1 MHSNPV
7 GFTKICF
14 QSHIGGTELLEPTK
28 IHKPS
33 PSQCLELLEP
43 PKKMEVVWFKWF
55 LFLFNLGV
63 FSFKFQPFIFRNV
76 KSSQTPS
83 TTPTTFTSTHQGS
96 GKARKLTELSTE
108 SHHRAHCIQALLFL
122 LDQRKT
128 SLQWWPGITSPT
140 VEFYTKR
147 RSDLFN
153 KLRFFLNLGRHPK
166 INSVDF
172 EGNLSWITLLL
183 SFCTIFTGSLMLYFP
198 STLVSNL
205 SKASNKLIHLPKFD
219 SSPLKNPIVRGY
231 VKLQRCTLKRGL
243 TILPTPNNALFFFGE
258 IPQNYPTFVL
268 VDSPKKMGAM

>member
-28 IHKPS
+28 FHKPS

-43 PKKMEVVWFKWF
+43 PKKMEVVWFRWF

-96 GKARKLTELSTE
+96 GKARKLTELSTK
-108 SHHRAHCIQALLFL
+108 SHHRAHGIQALLFL

-128 SLQWWPGITSPT
+128 SWIQWWPGITSLLKLNSIPRGE
-140 VEFYTKR
+140 VY
-147 RSDLFN
+147 LFN

-166 INSVDF
+166 INLVDF
-172 EGNLSWITLLL
+172 EGNLSWIPLLL
-183 SFCTIFTGSLMLYFP
+183 YNLYRLINATF
-198 STLVSNL
+198 SKHL
-205 SKASNKLIHLPKFD
+205 S
-219 SSPLKNPIVRGY
+219 
-231 VKLQRCTLKRGL
+231 VK
-243 TILPTPNNALFFFGE
+243 
-258 IPQNYPTFVL
+258 PQQGF
-268 VDSPKKMGAM
+268 K